1 MNLIA
6 TGTVIRGKGQCQA
19 FVDGVAQMD
28 IQHQQERWMQEIMAE
43 MERLRM
49 AGKGRNRM
57 AAELAEIKH
66 KALNEVPGMMGR
78 MKEAVVDAWCMA
90 FGTVISW
97 GEMLGLWVYEYAE

>member
-19 FVDGVAQMD
+19 FVDGVARQD
-28 IQHQQERWMQEIMAE
+28 IQHQQEQWMQAVTAE

-57 AAELAEIKH
+57 AAELAEIKR

-78 MKEAVVDAWCMA
+78 IKEAVVDAWCMA

-97 GEMLGLWVYEYAE
+97 GEMLGLWVYEHDD